1 MSAKI
6 EINMDN
12 KKLKLENHP
21 ALSKWWVQWSQPI
34 TLWKSNRNWKLP
46 FVVTAAVVVL
56 VVVLVAI
63 PLRLFYDTPSLVF
76 FRILFIYVKFYWIF
90 CGVIAVIEFMCK
102 KHTRTQATILI
113 NQTEFSVFVRVV
125 QSYLCVN
132 EFKSS
137 SLVLS
142 HTRSHK
148 LMVQFGNWP
157 NQKPCHTQYCIYL
170 MCFFFHWQKL
180 WHLTHTYIFNFCR
193 RRVAW
198 IVAIV
203 YVTIL
208 FNFVS
213 FHNRY
218 SHSLAS
224 FM

>member
-1 MSAKI
+1 M
-6 EINMDN
+6 
-12 KKLKLENHP
+12 
-21 ALSKWWVQWSQPI
+21 
-34 TLWKSNRNWKLP
+34 
-46 FVVTAAVVVL
+46 VVL

-132 EFKSS
+132 EFKST